1 MSVIFLPRDM
11 GLNHTILFS
20 TLIISAWITL
30 FFSALVMFRWE
41 QSKLY
46 WSRGSAFKLMPCDLN
61 YYCILSY
68 QMNFSMFSK
77 LF

>member
-30 FFSALVMFRWE
+30 SFSALVMFRWE
-41 QSKLY
+41 QSKLH
-46 WSRGSAFKLMPCDLN
+46 RNKGNAFVLMPCDLN
-61 YYCILSY
+61 HQRSISFDDK
-68 QMNFSMFSK
+68 MPT
-77 LF
+77 